1 MWLLRFWDR
10 MEEQVGGLF
19 LLAAVLLVFTQIVL
33 RAGFGI
39 GISGIYEL
47 AAFCSTFSVFLTASL
62 GVRRNSHVRVDLLSN
77 IVPRK
82 VAFALELG
90 VQALMLGVCLCL
102 LYSGYL
108 LVEESLMLG
117 DHTTGT
123 IEVPMWIPQLIMPIA
138 GALLTLRTVQ
148 RIVRLLREGTAAA
161 AHSAAELPVT

>member
-1 MWLLRFWDR
+1 MVLLKLWDR

-19 LLAAVLLVFTQIVL
+19 LLAAVLLVFAQIVL

-62 GVRRNSHVRVDLLSN
+62 GVKRNTHIRVDLLSN

-82 VAFALELG
+82 AAFALELF
-90 VQALMLGVCLCL
+90 VQVLMLGVFLCL

-108 LVEESLMLG
+108 LVEESLLLG

-123 IEVPMWIPQLIMPIA
+123 IEVPMWIPQLIMPVA
-138 GALLTLRTVQ
+138 GLLLTLRTLQ
-148 RIVRLLREGTAAA
+148 RIFFLLHGGIAAVA
-161 AHSAAELPVT
+161 PSAAELPVT